1 MTEEEFMQEYDLLI
15 DQLTG
20 VSPNSRIVIQAI
32 LPVSG
37 WKYQEMS
44 YLTNENIDHYNRLL
58 KEYSEENSYIF
69 FDISSEFKDEEGN
82 LAREF
87 DAGDGLHFNQNF
99 YQRYI
104 QLLIQ
109 YQP

>member
-1 MTEEEFMQEYDLLI
+1 MSMLMLL
-15 DQLTG
+15 
-20 VSPNSRIVIQAI
+20 PRIGALGLRVRLCLLYTSI

-58 KEYSEENSYIF
+58 KEYSEENGYIF

-104 QLLIQ
+104 CLL
-109 YQP
+109 YTSRCV